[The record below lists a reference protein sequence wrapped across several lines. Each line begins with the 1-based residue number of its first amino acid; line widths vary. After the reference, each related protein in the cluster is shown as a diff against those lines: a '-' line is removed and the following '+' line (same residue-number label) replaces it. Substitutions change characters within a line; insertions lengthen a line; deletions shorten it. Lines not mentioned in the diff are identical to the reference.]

1 MWASRRGRA
10 KAARA
15 AGCTRAGLAVVVLD
29 SVAYSTVDGRSG
41 RVDREASP
49 PREPTLDRH
58 EFFLHD
64 GRTWFVQARTP
75 VRRDESQ
82 THVTLELIS
91 DRETRVVSCRR
102 EEWVGGS
109 VDFANLLG
117 RSVPAGASRD
127 VNRHG
132 DHHSG
137 GRSA

>member
-1 MWASRRGRA
+1 V
-10 KAARA
+10 
-15 AGCTRAGLAVVVLD
+15 LLD
-29 SVAYSTVDGRSG
+29 SVTYSPIDGCSG

-49 PREPTLDRH
+49 FREPILDRH

-75 VRRDESQ
+75 VRRDETK

-102 EEWVGGS
+102 EEWEGGS
-109 VDFANLLG
+109 VDFRSLLG

-127 VNRHG
+127 VNRRS

-137 GRSA
+137 GQSA